1 MLNKMLAIMLLLSSF
16 SFADIWH
23 VATDGDD
30 ISGDGSQ
37 VSPYQTI
44 STAVMNAGS
53 GDIISIGAG
62 TFIDN
67 FNSSNKSISFIG
79 TDSASTFITVDEALF
94 APSQTTTIL
103 LQDLKF
109 GSNHSP
115 DDLIIEATC
124 DNCPVG
130 DTVHVIIDRV
140 AVDGGN
146 DKRFMNAGNRAA
158 VRISNSRFAR
168 SYSSSDHG
176 SVIALES
183 SSLFSTHS
191 SFQDNAS
198 DVAGQVIFASSGS
211 SIEMEF
217 NSFSGNGANPGA
229 IALSDGSGLTIKN
242 SILWGTPNFQ
252 IVVLNAGADCSADI
266 AYTNMANGQF
276 GIDDQSG
283 SLNLTWG
290 AGNFNLNPQ
299 FASNETLQL
308 LENSPCIDAGDPDWD
323 DDGSDWTVDVDDQD
337 PDGTRLDIG
346 AFWFDQTDSLPPLIE
361 SFTQDMGDLVYN
373 DQSVQIQWSASDD
386 KTLDWAKLY
395 FSSNEGASYDF
406 QDSLAAQ
413 AGEINWVAPQIHASG
428 CKLMLQIADAWG
440 NVSSDTTL
448 GFFSVSDTTRP
459 QLSITQPTETTAI
472 LEGDTLHIHW
482 DASDNVG
489 LEQFVITLQP
499 APGED
504 SVPLDTLEASSDA
517 YHAVMTTTPTDS
529 AQIIITAIDVAGNQ
543 ISRYSDYFSIVDNTP
558 PEISL
563 IRFSDPPFAIGTLL
577 DIDVYADD
585 NLDVATL
592 DIAYGRGE
600 DSSWVDIV
608 TDLPFIHSRHTYQW
622 TIPNIPGACRLRVI
636 AYDAVALSD
645 TLVTDSF
652 DIDIIYPQMVLDDVV
667 SSPSRDVYLLFSQVM
682 ESALGETS
690 VRVDGTLGGSYAVD
704 LSTLA
709 TSLTIHP
716 VDGFVALDTLRII
729 LEADQWSNGFGYGLD
744 GNGNGSYEGSPADN
758 DTIYSYVRAA
768 GDFWLDGDLD
778 FEDFD
783 YFVAGWQ
790 SDRSELDLAPHT
802 GSIPHIR
809 VQGDGLID
817 IYDLATFAASWNWE
831 ASQQNRAPNTSDF
844 SAGTIPTEQT
854 GNILRLL
861 PAGERL
867 RSVQTII
874 EYDPAKV
881 SLTLA
886 PGSVAKVSQTALTLV
901 NENFQ
906 AGYVVIT
913 RALDETS
920 QDVELALTPRISE
933 QYQIQVSQQMVST
946 SGEKF
951 TRQSQIGIAPIPTAF
966 NLAQNYPNPFNPS
979 TRLTYACPRNTEVSL
994 KIFNLLGQEIISLVD
1009 EPVSTG
1015 YHTVYWQGKD
1025 ADQRA
1030 VPAGVYFAVFEAQN
1044 VIRVQKMLL
1053 LK

>member
-1 MLNKMLAIMLLLSSF
+1 MLNKMLAAMLLLSSF

-53 GDIISIGAG
+53 GDTISIGAG

-79 TDSASTFITVDEALF
+79 TDSASTFITVDEARF

-176 SVIALES
+176 PVIALES

-211 SIEMEF
+211 SVELEF
-217 NSFSGNGANPGA
+217 ISFSGNGANPGA
-229 IALSDGSGLTIKN
+229 IAISDGSDVKIKN

-252 IVVLNAGADCSADI
+252 IVILDEGADCSAEI
-266 AYTNMANGQF
+266 AYTDMANGQF

-290 AGNFNLNPQ
+290 SGNFNLNPQ
-299 FASNETLQL
+299 FTSSQSLML
-308 LENSPCIDAGDPDWD
+308 LESSPCLDAGDPDWD
-323 DDGSDWTVDVDDQD
+323 GDGSNWTIDMDDRD

-346 AFWFDQTDSLPPLIE
+346 AFWFDQTDSLPPSIE
-361 SFTQDMGDLVYN
+361 MFEAGVGTLVYN
-373 DQSVQIQWSASDD
+373 AQPVQIQWSASDD
-386 KTLDWAKLY
+386 KDLDWAKLY
-395 FSSNEGASYDF
+395 FSSNGGGSYDI
-406 QDSLAAQ
+406 QDSVAAQ
-413 AGEINWVAPQIHASG
+413 VGEIAWAAPQIHSSD
-428 CKLMLQIADAWG
+428 CILMLQIADAWG
-440 NVSSDTTL
+440 NLSSEMTEA
-448 GFFSVSDTTRP
+448 FSIADTTRP
-459 QLSITQPTETTAI
+459 QLMITQPTGMTTV
-472 LEGDTLHIHW
+472 LERDTLQILW
-482 DASDNVG
+482 NASDNVG

-499 APGED
+499 APGEE

-529 AQIIITAIDVAGNQ
+529 ARIIITAIDVAGNQ

-563 IRFSDPPFAIGTLL
+563 IRFYDPPFAIGTLL

-600 DSSWVDIV
+600 DSSWVNIV
-608 TDLPFIHSRHTYQW
+608 TDLPFIHTRHTYQW
-622 TIPNIPGACRLRVI
+622 PIPNIPGACRLRVI

-667 SSPSRDVYLLFSQVM
+667 SSPSRDVYLVFSQVM
-682 ESALGETS
+682 ESALGETA
-690 VRVDGTLGGSYAVD
+690 VRVEGSLGGSYAVD
-704 LSTLA
+704 LSTMA

-729 LEADQWSNGFGYGLD
+729 LDADQWSNGFGYGLD
-744 GNGNGSYEGSPADN
+744 GNGNGSYEGSPTDN
-758 DTIYSYVRAA
+758 DTIYSYVSAA

-783 YFVAGWQ
+783 YFVAWWQ

-809 VQGDGLID
+809 VQGDGLVD

-831 ASQQNRAPNTSDF
+831 ASQQNRAPTTSDF
-844 SAGTIPTEQT
+844 SAGTIPSEQT

-886 PGSVAKVSQTALTLV
+886 PGSVARVSQTALTLV
-901 NENFQ
+901 NENSQ
-906 AGYVVIT
+906 AGYVVLT

-920 QDVELALTPRISE
+920 QDVELELTPRISE

-951 TRQSQIGIAPIPTAF
+951 TRQSQIGIAPIPTVF

-1009 EPVSTG
+1009 EPVSAG

-1025 ADQRA
+1025 ANQRP
-1030 VPAGVYFAVFEAQN
+1030 VSAGVYFAVFEAQN